1 MNSFIKNIENKLQI
15 KSNYLLLLAIF
26 NGAILMNFH
35 KLIFSN
41 PLALFVIIGF
51 VLISIINIKYWWAT
65 LVNSII
71 SIYFLID
78 KFPRIGNHST
88 IILSFSLFLLVVFA
102 LKLSSKKT
110 IFNTNLVSYFFRTI
124 TVTIYFYTGFHKL
137 NTDFFNPCVSC
148 VNEVNVYALS
158 NFINERFVLPEF
170 WSHFFQYGTLFIE
183 LILPFGLLHFK
194 TRKITGFLLLCFHCY
209 LSLSGFADFS
219 CVGLFLILGC
229 LVNFEEKTISKN
241 NLKAVKPFLIFIILA
256 IIIRYYLPTFG
267 IDNYKN
273 TFIEGFIF
281 DIGFVIFIYTFFKSY
296 SAKEYAYAKKFN
308 AYLIPIFV
316 IINLWT
322 LKGYFGLGNA
332 GNLTMFSNLVTEKST
347 NNHLLIDTKKTKL
360 FDFEEDYVEIIY
372 LKNKNIREDFN
383 GYKLPLVEFNFLV
396 NYWNKTYTDKVPC
409 KLIYKGKIFE
419 TNDIRTSE
427 FNQTKW
433 WYKYLSFRKIQS
445 KGPNECR
452 W

>member
-1 MNSFIKNIENKLQI
+1 M
-15 KSNYLLLLAIF
+15 LLLAIF

-65 LVNSII
+65 VANSII
-71 SIYFLID
+71 SIYLLID

-88 IILSFSLFLLVVFA
+88 IILFFSLFLVVVFT
-102 LKLSSKKT
+102 LKLNSKKT
-110 IFNTNLVSYFFRTI
+110 IFNANFVSYFFRTI

-137 NTDFFNPCVSC
+137 NTDFLNPCVSC
-148 VNEVNVYALS
+148 VNEVNVYVLS
-158 NFINERFVLPEF
+158 NFINKRFILPVF
-170 WSHFFQYGTLFIE
+170 WSHLFQYGTLFIE

-194 TRKITGFLLLCFHCY
+194 TRKITGLLLLCFHCY

-229 LVNFEEKTISKN
+229 LVDFKEKKISAN
-241 NLKAVKPFLIFIILA
+241 TLKMLKLFLIFIILA
-256 IIIRYYLPTFG
+256 IITRYYLPIFE
-267 IDNYKN
+267 IDKYKN
-273 TFIEGFIF
+273 TFIEGLIF

-296 SAKEYAYAKKFN
+296 SAKEYTYAKKFN
-308 AYLIPIFV
+308 TLLIPIIL

-360 FDFEEDYVEIIY
+360 FDFEENSVEIIY
-372 LKNKNIREDFN
+372 LKNKNIKENFN

-409 KLIYKGKIFE
+409 KLIYKGKTFE
-419 TNDIRTSE
+419 TDDIRTSE
-427 FNQTKW
+427 FNKIKW
-433 WYKYLSFRKIQS
+433 WYKYLSFRKIQT
-445 KGPNECR
+445 KGSNECR